1 MNIIK
6 TKLKSD
12 DYTTQTPILSD
23 FNGLI
28 LKGLEYKFK
37 HKNFIGLSL
46 KT

>member
-12 DYTTQTPILSD
+12 DTTQTPILSD

-28 LKGLEYKFK
+28 LKGLEYKFR

-46 KT
+46 KI